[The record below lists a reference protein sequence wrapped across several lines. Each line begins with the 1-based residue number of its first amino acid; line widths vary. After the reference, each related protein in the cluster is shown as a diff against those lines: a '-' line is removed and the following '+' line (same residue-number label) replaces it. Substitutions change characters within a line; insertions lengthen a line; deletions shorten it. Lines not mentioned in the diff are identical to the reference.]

1 MAELPADRGSANLT
15 RVGDIVIHWCAGKA
29 GRQLVNDRL
38 EAPVRS
44 DPVSLAV
51 DAGRSALVASALR
64 LSYFTIVWNGVVG
77 ATALVIGLTTGSLAL
92 AGFALN
98 ALLDSSA
105 SIVLVWRFRKERS
118 DPVAAEHLERRAQTW
133 VIVAMVIVALYVGI
147 EAIRALVNSS
157 HPESSAFGFGIASI
171 SLLVLPV
178 LGVMKLRLAG
188 RLASPALRGDAILTL
203 AAAALA
209 AITLAALLANSLLD
223 WWWADPTA
231 ALLIAIALATEA
243 TRVAVRHRF
252 G

>member
-1 MAELPADRGSANLT
+1 M
-15 RVGDIVIHWCAGKA
+15 
-29 GRQLVNDRL
+29 
-38 EAPVRS
+38 RS
-44 DPVSLAV
+44 NRDSLDA
-51 DAGRSALVASALR
+51 DAGRSALVDSALR

-77 ATALVIGLTTGSLAL
+77 ATALVVGLTTGSLAL

-105 SIVLVWRFRKERS
+105 SVVLVWRFRKERD

-133 VIVAMVIVALYVGI
+133 VIVAMVLVALYVGI
-147 EAIRALVNSS
+147 ESVRALIDGS
-157 HPESSAFGFGIASI
+157 HPESSALGFGIAAL

-188 RLASPALRGDAILTL
+188 RLDSPALHGDGVLTL

-209 AITLAALLANSLLD
+209 ALTLVALLANALLD
-223 WWWADPTA
+223 WWWADPA
-231 ALLIAIALATEA
+231 VALLIAFALAAEA